1 MSKKINIGLFGFG
14 NVGQGFS
21 QLLAS
26 PKNQGLEIKTIGIKH
41 LHKHS
46 TSTQFKFTTSLH
58 EIIDDPEIDLVV
70 ELIDDS
76 DVAFE
81 ILKASL
87 QKRKPVVTANK
98 KMLAENLEAVYTL
111 QKKYLTPVRYEGAV
125 CGSIP
130 IIQNLESYYAYE
142 NIERIEGIVNG
153 STNFILTK
161 MTEEKIE
168 FEQALDQAKA
178 LAFAESD
185 PSLDINGNDA
195 KYKLAILIAHTYGII
210 VDPEDIITIGIDRIT
225 QQDIRFAVQQDCTV
239 KLIAKVE
246 KRGNKLFAIVA
257 PQFIS
262 TKNPLSRI
270 RNEFNGVNIKGEFAG
285 AQHWNGK
292 GAGGLP
298 TGLAVL
304 ADVVQLSNNSPGF
317 YQALNNERDL
327 TLKTGLLNVHV
338 RFDSSAQI
346 GSKDFAEFQGGF
358 HGHHFQ
364 TMEGWITPQ
373 KLTEWRDREDLSI
386 ILKKGQ
392 NIRENTTKKIEEF
405 QLI

>member
-87 QKRKPVVTANK
+87 QKRKPIVTANK
-98 KMLAENLEAVYTL
+98 KMLAENLEEVYVL
-111 QKKYLTPVRYEGAV
+111 QNRYQTPVRYEGAV

-130 IIQNLESYYAYE
+130 IIQNLESYYTHE

-178 LAFAESD
+178 LGFAESD

-285 AQHWNGK
+285 AQHWIGK

-304 ADVVQLSNNSPGF
+304 SDVVQLSKNSESF
-317 YQALNNERDL
+317 YKTLDIESDL
-327 TLKTGLLNVHV
+327 QFKSGLVNVHV
-338 RFDSSAQI
+338 RFESSARI
-346 GSKDFAEFQGGF
+346 SPKDFAEFQGGF
-358 HGHHFQ
+358 HGRHFQ

-373 KLTEWRDREDLSI
+373 KLTELRDREDLSI

-392 NIRENTTKKIEEF
+392 NIRESTTKKIEEF